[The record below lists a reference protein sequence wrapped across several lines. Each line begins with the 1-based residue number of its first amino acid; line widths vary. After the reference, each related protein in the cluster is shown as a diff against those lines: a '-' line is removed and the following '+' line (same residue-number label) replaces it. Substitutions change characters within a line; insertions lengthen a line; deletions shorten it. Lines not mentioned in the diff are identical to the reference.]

1 MVQQGFLETEV
12 PSEAEW
18 WWHQP
23 VSVLPLKTPITV
35 QEDTTCSKAIEILEK
50 EQIDQMPIVSKT
62 GWVGSVIYFCCY
74 LAAKGLCTD
83 HC

>member
-1 MVQQGFLETEV
+1 MLQHGFLETEV

-23 VSVLPLKTPITV
+23 VSVLSLKTPITV
-35 QEDTTCSKAIEILEK
+35 QEDTSCGKAIEILEK

-62 GWVGSVIYFCCY
+62 GW
-74 LAAKGLCTD
+74 A
-83 HC
+83 